1 MDKFILKIYDMV
13 QGVGYRWFVYEKAA
27 KYNLSG
33 WVKNNPDGSV
43 ECAVK
48 GLKEDIEN
56 FIVEIKN
63 EHPCAKVDKIEILE
77 CSNDIEIGDNFI
89 ILR

>member
-1 MDKFILKIYDMV
+1 MDKFLIKIYGKV
-13 QGVGYRWFVYEKAA
+13 QGIGYRWFIYEKAI

-48 GLKEDIEN
+48 GIKDDIEK
-56 FIVEIKN
+56 FIFEIKN
-63 EHPCAKVDKIEILE
+63 EHPCAVVKNIEISDCPTNIYIPE
-77 CSNDIEIGDNFI
+77 NFEI
-89 ILR
+89 LK